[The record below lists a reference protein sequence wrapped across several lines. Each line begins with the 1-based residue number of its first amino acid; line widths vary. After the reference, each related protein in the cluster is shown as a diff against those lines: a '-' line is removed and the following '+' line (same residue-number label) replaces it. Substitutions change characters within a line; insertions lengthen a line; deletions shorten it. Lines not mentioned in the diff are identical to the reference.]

1 MESKLPHDIEFL
13 VNEDGIFI
21 ELESFIRF
29 LRDNKNVPD
38 EYKSEEIHLKKIADY
53 LSESMADLISQKRLL
68 SEIFETDKP
77 N

>member
-1 MESKLPHDIEFL
+1 MDKLPHDIQFL
-13 VNEDGIFI
+13 VNDSGIYI

-38 EYKSEEIHLKKIADY
+38 EYRAEEVHLRKIADY